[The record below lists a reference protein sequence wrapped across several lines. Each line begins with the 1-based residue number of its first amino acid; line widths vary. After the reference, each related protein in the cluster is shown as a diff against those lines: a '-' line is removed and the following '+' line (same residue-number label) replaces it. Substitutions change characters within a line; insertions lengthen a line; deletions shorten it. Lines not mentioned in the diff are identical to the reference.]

1 MLKQDLAL
9 LLVSRRGC
17 RAAPIH
23 RSRCGVMSDADG
35 LPRRRREAART
46 MTVDA

>member
-23 RSRCGVMSDADG
+23 RSRCGVMGAPAGFRAADAG
-35 LPRRRREAART
+35 AAGT